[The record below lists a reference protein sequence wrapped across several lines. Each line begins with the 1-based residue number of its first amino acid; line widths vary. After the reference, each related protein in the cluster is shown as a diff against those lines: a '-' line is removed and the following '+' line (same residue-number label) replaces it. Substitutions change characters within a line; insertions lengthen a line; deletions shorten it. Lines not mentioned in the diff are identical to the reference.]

1 MSDFLNRVWYLDTVI
16 YDYDK
21 TLYKERNV
29 IEIVLTPMTKAPP
42 LAVGT
47 EQDDVADFDLALG
60 NQYAVDPQFHELAPL
75 GEVGVGQTSLNPSS
89 PTFRYNPHRYRRYR
103 HMMAVM
109 SPDPSSLVNQA
120 GKSIIFRP
128 DDPGVELIASVG
140 DPAAP

>member
-47 EQDDVADFDLALG
+47 ERDDVADFDLALG
-60 NQYAVDPQFHELAPL
+60 NQHAVDPQFHELAPL
-75 GEVGVGQTSLNPSS
+75 GEVGVGQTGLNPVI
-89 PTFRYNPHRYRRYR
+89 PHF
-103 HMMAVM
+103 
-109 SPDPSSLVNQA
+109 PL
-120 GKSIIFRP
+120 
-128 DDPGVELIASVG
+128 
-140 DPAAP
+140 